1 MSLGQESRGG
11 GNKSWGRWDYSS
23 VVECVFSM
31 HKTHGSTP
39 STTFKNFFLLK
50 DGNMTHKREWL
61 LRLVPS
67 GAEHS
72 WGRGPVQAFIT
83 LATGERK
90 ADWHHLGMGLIAG
103 F

>member
-61 LRLVPS
+61 VY
-67 GAEHS
+67 AQKI
-72 WGRGPVQAFIT
+72 GRAHV
-83 LATGERK
+83 
-90 ADWHHLGMGLIAG
+90 
-103 F
+103 